1 MSYYEE
7 RLKVAEEIASLTA
20 QGFMK
25 KVRDIAEALSICPK
39 DDIKQ
44 ISEHLSR
51 AVEAMEQAEKDVA
64 YLKDK
69 IREEK
74 GDSYELLSM

>member
-7 RLKVAEEIASLTA
+7 RLEVAEEVASLTA
-20 QGFMK
+20 QGFMI
-25 KVRDIAEALSICPK
+25 KVREIAEALSICPK

-51 AVEAMEQAEKDVA
+51 AVEAMEEAEKDVA
-64 YLKDK
+64 YYKEK
-69 IREEK
+69 IEEEK
-74 GDSYELLSM
+74 RTSNELLSM